1 MDDVVVKR
9 FDELDS
15 YQGQGQFLY
24 AGKSLGVTAWGLNI
38 LKLPAN
44 WPDYPLHDHAAEEQE
59 EVYVVLRGHAR
70 LEVDG
75 QTWSLEPHMVV
86 RVGPNRKRKIVPG
99 PDGVTLLAIGGTP
112 GKPYTPSWGRRK

>member
-9 FDELDS
+9 FEELDS
-15 YQGQGQFLY
+15 YQGQGRFLY
-24 AGKSLGVTAWGLNI
+24 AGKSLGVTAWGMNI

-59 EVYVVLRGHAR
+59 EVYVVLGGHAR
-70 LEVDG
+70 LEIDG

-86 RVGPNRKRKIVPG
+86 RVGPHRKRKIVPG
-99 PDGVTLLAIGGTP
+99 PDGVTFLAIGGTP
-112 GKPYTPSWGRRK
+112 GKPYTPSWSRRK

>member
-9 FDELDS
+9 LEELDS

-24 AGKSLGVTAWGLNI
+24 AGKSVGVTAWGMNI
-38 LKLPAN
+38 LNLPAN
-44 WPDYPLHDHAAEEQE
+44 WPDYPLHDHADDEHE

-75 QTWSLEPHMVV
+75 RTWPLETHMVV
-86 RVGPNRKRKIVPG
+86 RVAPQRKRKIVPG

-112 GKPYTPSWGRRK
+112 GKPYTPSWGRRA